1 MNIPLVIYFYY
12 PLFISSS
19 FCIIC
24 FCHNDLNSKY
34 EISDPKFT
42 RLAVIETLLISTW
55 DFIYYFLVA
64 FFLPATVLRL
74 PLRVRL
80 LVRVR

>member
-1 MNIPLVIYFYY
+1 MLVGDANNDVVKAGGDMNVSVVIYFYY

-34 EISDPKFT
+34 EIPDPKFT
-42 RLAVIETLLISTW
+42 RLTVIETPLIRNVGFQPGIL
-55 DFIYYFLVA
+55 FIIS
-64 FFLPATVLRL
+64 
-74 PLRVRL
+74 
-80 LVRVR
+80 